1 MRQIIL
7 GLIGVVW
14 GAFILITNFVGD
26 DSNAGGAYG
35 AGQTAGLVFGA
46 VILVAGAFA
55 LIGVARARQN
65 S

>member
-1 MRQIIL
+1 MRQVVL

-14 GAFILITNFVGD
+14 GAFILITHFAGD
-26 DSNAGGAYG
+26 DRHAGGAYG
-35 AGQTAGLVFGA
+35 SGQTAGLVFGA

-55 LIGVARARQN
+55 LISVVRARQ